1 MATTKKAPKV
11 LTEWEQAKADERAA
25 TKRVKELEGELKI
38 ERARLEGMKAAEAT
52 IERVVI
58 TPLTEGLEAAKAK
71 LAATEQAAIAHN
83 EKAAANRANL
93 EAELKAT
100 REANEAKRA
109 TRRAQ
114 QEARLAQYDTNPN
127 GIK

>member
-1 MATTKKAPKV
+1 MATRKAKAP
-11 LTEWEQAKADERAA
+11 LTEWEQAQKDARAA
-25 TKRVKELEGELKI
+25 TKRVKALELELTI

-71 LAATEQAAIAHN
+71 LAATEQAAIAQR
-83 EKAAANRANL
+83 EKAAADRANL
-93 EAELKAT
+93 EATLKAT

-109 TRRAQ
+109 ARRA
-114 QEARLAQYDTNPN
+114 RS
-127 GIK
+127 I